1 MRSCVPQKD
10 RNRFEKKRG
19 STWGHLGKPEINA
32 SLDGKKFIA
41 CITELKTQIDL
52 KTMIQDNNMQKKN
65 PYR

>member
-1 MRSCVPQKD
+1 L
-10 RNRFEKKRG
+10 EK
-19 STWGHLGKPEINA
+19 WGHLGKPEING

-41 CITELKTQIDL
+41 YITEIETQIDL